1 MPRTHDDW
9 RIDMRMKSVVYVI
22 AVAACI
28 SLGAAQT
35 DDPAKKLGAFL
46 GTWQTEGMR
55 GTEKL
60 TSKLECR
67 WSPQGLFLVCE
78 QSITT
83 AAGDHRQLTIY
94 SYNAKDNAYTYV
106 TISDPGAKPTSG
118 KVEIKGNIW
127 TYPFSFENNGKTVQI
142 RTTNEFTDARTNIYK
157 SESSDDGGVTW
168 KTVLKGAAYRVA
180 D

>member
-1 MPRTHDDW
+1 
-9 RIDMRMKSVVYVI
+9 VFYVL

-28 SLGAAQT
+28 SLGVAQA

-46 GTWQTEGMR
+46 GKWQAEGTR
-55 GTEKL
+55 GTEKI

-83 AAGDHRQLTIY
+83 AAGDHRQLTVY
-94 SYNAKDNAYTYV
+94 SYNAKDGAYTYV
-106 TISDPGAKPTSG
+106 TIAEPGAKPTSG
-118 KVEIKGNIW
+118 KVEIKGNVW
-127 TYPFSFENNGKTVQI
+127 TYPFSFESNGKTVQI
-142 RTTNEFTDARTNIYK
+142 RTTNEFTDARTEVYK

-168 KTVLKGAAYRVA
+168 KTVLQGAAHKVN